1 MPTTNIN
8 PRKKR
13 RCHSREAARLLK
25 KYVVVT
31 AVGVEEA
38 EGVVVI
44 AVEIDAVAATMAVVA
59 TEVIGATVAMR
70 SVGPEARA
78 VVHRDRSIL
87 REIRRKSKMK
97 ESSWNNKSLNS
108 RNLNKISRRCSAK
121 IQSGL
126 R

>member
-1 MPTTNIN
+1 M
-8 PRKKR
+8 
-13 RCHSREAARLLK
+13 K

-59 TEVIGATVAMR
+59 TEVIGETVAMR

-78 VVHRDRSIL
+78 EAHRDRSIL

-97 ESSWNNKSLNS
+97 ESSWTNRSPNS
-108 RNLNKISRRCSAK
+108 RNLNKISRRCSAR

>member
-8 PRKKR
+8 PKKMR
-13 RCHSREAARLLK
+13 RCRSREADHPLR
-25 KYVVVT
+25 KYAVVT

-38 EGVVVI
+38 EEVVVI
-44 AVEIDAVAATMAVVA
+44 AVEIDAVAITMAVVA
-59 TEVIGATVAMR
+59 TEVIAAAVAMR
-70 SVGPEARA
+70 SAGLEARA

-97 ESSWNNKSLNS
+97 ETRWSNRSLNN
-108 RNLNKISRRCSAK
+108 RNLNKISRRCSAR

>member
-1 MPTTNIN
+1 M
-8 PRKKR
+8 RKF
-13 RCHSREAARLLK
+13 
-25 KYVVVT
+25 VVVT

-38 EGVVVI
+38 EEVVVI
-44 AVEIDAVAATMAVVA
+44 AVEINAVAITMAVVA
-59 TEVIGATVAMR
+59 SEVIAATVTMR
-70 SVGPEARA
+70 SVEPEARA

-97 ESSWNNKSLNS
+97 ESSWTNRSLNS
-108 RNLNKISRRCSAK
+108 RNLNKISRRYSAR

>member
-8 PRKKR
+8 PKKMRKCR
-13 RCHSREAARLLK
+13 SREADHPLRK
-25 KYVVVT
+25 FVVVT

-38 EGVVVI
+38 EEVVVI
-44 AVEIDAVAATMAVVA
+44 AVEIDAVAITMAVVA
-59 TEVIGATVAMR
+59 TEVIAAAVAMR
-70 SVGPEARA
+70 SAGLEARA

-87 REIRRKSKMK
+87 PEIRRKSKMK
-97 ESSWNNKSLNS
+97 ESSWSNKSLNS
-108 RNLNKISRRCSAK
+108 RNLNKISRRYSAR